1 MLYVAHHQKMTD
13 EHTGIIL
20 FKDTECSISH
30 DILNWVRI
38 CLYTYID
45 IAIIL
50 KKILFCKYHKEILY
64 NNSKKMT

>member
-13 EHTGIIL
+13 EHTWIIL

-38 CLYTYID
+38 CLYTYKCLICD
-45 IAIIL
+45 HTEENTFLQI
-50 KKILFCKYHKEILY
+50 
-64 NNSKKMT
+64 S